1 LAAEHRLA
9 GEGWRAAEVR
19 WYEAA
24 TSQTSAIENGN
35 GCEKATSHSQV
46 DNDTRDYHY
55 HCNNTGSGT
64 LTARTR
70 TPVSLYTLNIGG
82 YQYITEYFR

>member
-1 LAAEHRLA
+1 LPAK

-24 TSQTSAIENGN
+24 TSQTSAFKNGN

-46 DNDTRDYHY
+46 DNDTSDYHH
-55 HCNNTGSGT
+55 HCNNTGSEAVT
-64 LTARTR
+64 VRTR
-70 TPVSLYTLNIGG
+70 TTVSLYTLNIGG